1 MMDVKVGAMK
11 LTRSV
16 IICVI
21 GDENGGESCRE
32 QVPVTGPGATIER
45 VNAFFVDAEVEAII
59 CVIADV
65 PLDLTSGSQH
75 YGDVVGAD
83 LPEWENVDLV
93 ANFEAAL
100 RVPIGCV
107 PADQDDDGDACAAL
121 RKAAGLVRR

>member
-1 MMDVKVGAMK
+1 MKLGAMK

-21 GDENGGESCRE
+21 GDENGEESRRKR
-32 QVPVTGPGATIER
+32 VPVTHPDAVIED
-45 VNAFFVDAEVEAII
+45 VNAFFTEAEVEAI
-59 CVIADV
+59 CVIAAV
-65 PLDLTSGSQH
+65 PLDLTPGSQH
-75 YGDVVGAD
+75 YGDVVGAE

-107 PADQDDDGDACAAL
+107 PADRDNADDVGAAL
-121 RKAAGLVRR
+121 KRAAGLVRR